1 MKKVFGI
8 PALTL
13 IIVTSFFYF
22 KTEIEKKNLNNEN
35 KSVEVNNEKS
45 NEINNEKNET
55 DEKYPND
62 IEYIKRTFPF
72 GQADPDA
79 HLEALRQGQ
88 EMRKTADNN
97 NSNPQWEFAG
107 PVNIGGRTSDLEYD
121 PNNPEIIYAGAA
133 TGGVFKSTNGGL
145 NFFSIFDDLA
155 VLPIGDIAVDP
166 VNSNIVYVGT
176 GEANGGH
183 NNFAGGGIYK
193 STNGGQS
200 WQMIGLQS
208 TVSIG
213 RIVIDPT
220 NPLKV
225 YAAAVGSYFGPNPD
239 RGIYRSDNG
248 GTSWTKILFLTDS
261 TGAIDIAIDPV
272 NPNNLLAAMWQK
284 TRYPNG
290 GALYGATSGI
300 YKSTNGGN
308 NWTALG
314 AANGLPNSSTTNV
327 GRIGISISKS
337 SPNIAYALY
346 TNGFSYLGFFKTIN
360 GGLNWTNAN
369 PGGALQT
376 GFSTFSWYFGQV
388 RVHPTDPNT
397 VYVLDFL
404 LMKTT
409 NSGTT
414 WIDLTGSS
422 GIHVDN
428 HALAFKPGNPERIIE
443 GNDGGI
449 YNSSNGGNSFTK
461 VAELPF
467 TQFYEIG
474 IDKNNPERLYGG
486 TQDNGTNRTTTG
498 ANNDWESIYGGD
510 GFYVIVDY
518 TNPNVIYA
526 ESQNGGLGKSTD
538 GGNSFTGAT
547 AGINSSEK
555 RNWSTPVVMDP
566 NNNNVLYFGTNKIYR
581 TTNAAA
587 NWTAVSPD
595 LTNGNQ
601 TRLGTVTTI
610 DVSKTN
616 SNVIIAG
623 TDDANVW
630 ITSNNGTNWTK
641 VSATLPYRWI
651 TRVAID
657 PTNEYIA
664 YVTFNGLKWR
674 DPQPHIFRTT
684 NKGQTWTDISGNLPD
699 APVNAFAID
708 PLRTNVLIAG
718 SDVGC
723 YYSTNTGQS
732 WQFLGTGLPMV
743 SVYDMKIHPTA
754 YYLVIGTHG
763 RSMYKIDMNSVVGIN
778 SNENLTV
785 NNFSL
790 SQNYPNPFNPATKIN
805 YEIRR
810 DARRETQDVK
820 LIIYN
825 SLGKE
830 VQVLVNGKQ
839 NAGSYTVDWNASNY
853 PSGVYFYSI
862 KSGNY
867 TDTKKMILMK

>member
-1 MKKVFGI
+1 MKKKLFLYTAVIMFCASAI
-8 PALTL
+8 FYL
-13 IIVTSFFYF
+13 INV
-22 KTEIEKKNLNNEN
+22 
-35 KSVEVNNEKS
+35 NEKDKS
-45 NEINNEKNET
+45 ENNSSEKRKDRDSEI
-55 DEKYPND
+55 KYPSD

-79 HLEALRQGQ
+79 HLIALKKGQ
-88 EMRKTADNN
+88 EMRSLAESDN
-97 NSNPQWEFAG
+97 SASQWEFAG
-107 PVNIGGRTSDLEYD
+107 PTNIGGRISDLEYD
-121 PNNPEIIYAGAA
+121 PNNSQIIYAGAA
-133 TGGVFKSTNGGL
+133 TGGIFKSTNGGL
-145 NFFSIFDDLA
+145 YFFPVFDDNA

-166 VNSNIVYVGT
+166 VNSNIIYAGT

-183 NNFAGGGIYK
+183 NNFAGGGMYK
-193 STNGGQS
+193 STNGGTS
-200 WQMIGLQS
+200 WQMTGLQN

-213 RIVIDPT
+213 RIIIDPF
-220 NPLKV
+220 NPLKLYV
-225 YAAAVGSYFGPNPD
+225 AAVGSYFGPNPD

-248 GTSWTKILFLTDS
+248 GANWTKILFISDS
-261 TGAIDIAIDPV
+261 TGAIDIAVDPV
-272 NPNNLLAAMWQK
+272 NSNNLYAAMWQK

-290 GALYGATSGI
+290 GQLFGSTSGI

-314 AANGLPNSSTTNV
+314 AANGLPNSSSTSV

-337 SPNIAYALY
+337 NPNILY
-346 TNGFSYLGFFKTIN
+346 SIFTNGTTYLGFFKTTN
-360 GGLNWTNAN
+360 AGLNWTNADPN
-369 PGGALQT
+369 NQLQD

-388 RVHPTDPNT
+388 RVHPTNPSI
-397 VYVLDFL
+397 VYVLDFAI
-404 LMKTT
+404 MKTT
-409 NSGTT
+409 NSGTSWT
-414 WIDLTGSS
+414 DLTGFD
-422 GIHVDN
+422 IHVDN
-428 HALAFKPGNPERIIE
+428 HALAFKPGAPETIIE

-449 YNSSNGGNSFTK
+449 YNSTNGGNSFTK
-461 VAELPF
+461 VVELPI

-474 IDKNNPERLYGG
+474 IDKTNPQRLYGG

-498 ANNDWESIYGGD
+498 SVSDWESIYGGD

-526 ESQNGGLGKSTD
+526 ESQNGGFGKSSD
-538 GGNSFTGAT
+538 GGISFDDAT

-566 NNNNVLYFGTNKIYR
+566 NNSNVLYFGTNKVYR

-587 NWTAVSPD
+587 NWTAISPD

-601 TRLGTVTTI
+601 PRLGTVTTI

-616 SNVIIAG
+616 PNMIIAG

-630 ITSNNGTNWTK
+630 ITSNSGTNWTK

-657 PTNEYIA
+657 PLNENIS

-684 NKGQTWTDISGNLPD
+684 NKGQTWSDISNNLPD

-708 PLRTNVLIAG
+708 PLRTNVLFAG

-732 WQFLGTGLPMV
+732 WQFLGSGLPMV

-754 YYLVIGTHG
+754 YYLAIGTHG
-763 RSMYKIDMNSVVGIN
+763 RSMYKIDLNTIIGIN
-778 SNENLTV
+778 SNDQLSASDYKLEQ
-785 NNFSL
+785 NF
-790 SQNYPNPFNPATKIN
+790 PNPFNP
-805 YEIRR
+805 
-810 DARRETQDVK
+810 ETTIKYSVSRKSFVQIKVYDISGR
-820 LIIYN
+820 LIN
-825 SLGKE
+825 SLVAKA
-830 VQVLVNGKQ
+830 LS
-839 NAGSYTVDWNASNY
+839 AGSYSAVWNGKDITGNNVS
-853 PSGVYFYSI
+853 SGIYFYNMIIDGGKSVSRKMLLI
-862 KSGNY
+862 K
-867 TDTKKMILMK
+867 

>member
-1 MKKVFGI
+1 MKKLYSI
-8 PALTL
+8 ILLIL
-13 IIVTSFFYF
+13 IIFTSAFLYF
-22 KTEIEKKNLNNEN
+22 NTGADKFNTKNKKEADERRIEQE
-35 KSVEVNNEKS
+35 
-45 NEINNEKNET
+45 
-55 DEKYPND
+55 EKYPND

-72 GQADPDA
+72 GQADPVA
-79 HLEALRQGQ
+79 HLDALKQGQ
-88 EMRKTADNN
+88 EMRNAAENDKAV
-97 NSNPQWEFAG
+97 PVWEFAG

-121 PNNPEIIYAGAA
+121 PNNPEIIFAGAA

-145 NFFSIFDDLA
+145 NFFSVFDEQA

-166 VNSNIVYVGT
+166 VNSNIVYAGT

-193 STNGGQS
+193 TTNGGQS
-200 WQMIGLQS
+200 WVMIGLQN

-213 RIVIDPT
+213 KIAIDPS
-220 NPLKV
+220 NPLKI

-248 GTSWTKILFLTDS
+248 GANWSKILFITDS
-261 TGAIDIAIDPV
+261 TGAIDIAVDPV
-272 NPNNLLAAMWQK
+272 NTNNLYAAMWQK

-290 GALYGATSGI
+290 GQLYGSTSGI

-314 AANGLPNSSTTNV
+314 AANGLPNSSATNV
-327 GRIGISISKS
+327 GRIGLSISKS
-337 SPNIAYALY
+337 NPNIIYSVF
-346 TNGFSYLGFFKTIN
+346 TNGTTYLGFFKTTN
-360 GGLNWTNAN
+360 AGLNWTNAN
-369 PGGALQT
+369 PNGQLQN

-388 RVHPTDPNT
+388 RVHPANPDI

-409 NSGTT
+409 NSGASWTEAGA
-414 WIDLTGSS
+414 D
-422 GIHVDN
+422 IHVDN

-449 YNSSNGGNSFTK
+449 YNSSDGGNSFAK
-461 VAELPF
+461 VQELPF

-474 IDKNNPERLYGG
+474 IDKNNPQRLYGG
-486 TQDNGTNRTTTG
+486 TQDNGTNRTSTG
-498 ANNDWESIYGGD
+498 ADNDWESIYGGD

-526 ESQNGGLGKSTD
+526 ESQNGGFGKSTD
-538 GGNSFTGAT
+538 GGNSFNDAT
-547 AGINSSEK
+547 SGISSSEK

-566 NNNNVLYFGTNKIYR
+566 NSNNILYFGTNKVYR

-587 NWTAVSPD
+587 SWTAVSPD

-641 VSATLPYRWI
+641 VSASLPYRWV

-657 PTNEYIA
+657 PVNENIA
-664 YVTFNGLKWR
+664 YATYNGLKWR

-684 NKGQTWTDISGNLPD
+684 NKGQNWSDISGNLPD
-699 APVNAFAID
+699 APVNAFVID
-708 PLRTNVLIAG
+708 PQRSNVLIAG

-763 RSMYKIDMNSVVGIN
+763 RSMYKMDMNSIVGIA
-778 SNENLTV
+778 SNESGV
-785 NNFSL
+785 IRDFSL
-790 SQNYPNPFNPATKIN
+790 EQNYPNPFNPNTVISYRTAVNSFISLKVYDILGNEVAT
-805 YEIRR
+805 
-810 DARRETQDVK
+810 
-820 LIIYN
+820 
-825 SLGKE
+825 
-830 VQVLVNGKQ
+830 LVNEKK
-839 NAGSYTVDWNASNY
+839 NAGSYKAEFSGSNLSSGIYFYNITVDGRTSL
-853 PSGVYFYSI
+853 S
-862 KSGNY
+862 
-867 TDTKKMILMK
+867 KKMLLVK

>member
-1 MKKVFGI
+1 MKKLYSI
-8 PALTL
+8 ILLIL
-13 IIVTSFFYF
+13 IIFTSAFLYF
-22 KTEIEKKNLNNEN
+22 NTGADKFNTKNKKEADERRIEQE
-35 KSVEVNNEKS
+35 
-45 NEINNEKNET
+45 
-55 DEKYPND
+55 EKYPND

-72 GQADPDA
+72 GQADPVA
-79 HLEALRQGQ
+79 HLDALKQGQ
-88 EMRKTADNN
+88 EMRNAAENDKAV
-97 NSNPQWEFAG
+97 PVWEFAG

-121 PNNPEIIYAGAA
+121 PNNPEIIFAGAA

-145 NFFSIFDDLA
+145 NFFSVFDEQA

-166 VNSNIVYVGT
+166 VNSNIVYAGT

-193 STNGGQS
+193 TTNGGQS
-200 WQMIGLQS
+200 WVMIGLQN

-213 RIVIDPT
+213 KIAIDPS
-220 NPLKV
+220 NPLKI

-248 GTSWTKILFLTDS
+248 GANWSKILFITDS
-261 TGAIDIAIDPV
+261 TGAIDIAVDPV
-272 NPNNLLAAMWQK
+272 NTNNLYAAMWQK

-290 GALYGATSGI
+290 GQLYGSTSGI

-314 AANGLPNSSTTNV
+314 AANGLPNSSATNV
-327 GRIGISISKS
+327 GRIGLSISKS
-337 SPNIAYALY
+337 NPNIIYSVF
-346 TNGFSYLGFFKTIN
+346 TNGTTYLGFFKTTN
-360 GGLNWTNAN
+360 AGLNWTNAN
-369 PGGALQT
+369 PNGQLQN

-388 RVHPTDPNT
+388 RVHPANPDI

-409 NSGTT
+409 NSGASWTEAGA
-414 WIDLTGSS
+414 D
-422 GIHVDN
+422 IHVDN

-449 YNSSNGGNSFTK
+449 YNSSDGGNSFAK
-461 VAELPF
+461 VQELPF

-474 IDKNNPERLYGG
+474 IDKNNPQRLYGG
-486 TQDNGTNRTTTG
+486 TQDNGTNRTSTG
-498 ANNDWESIYGGD
+498 ADNDWESIYGGD

-526 ESQNGGLGKSTD
+526 ESQNGGFGKSTD
-538 GGNSFTGAT
+538 GGNSFNDAT
-547 AGINSSEK
+547 SGISSSEK

-566 NNNNVLYFGTNKIYR
+566 NSNNILYFGTNKVYR

-587 NWTAVSPD
+587 SWTAVSPD

-641 VSATLPYRWI
+641 VSASLPYRWV

-657 PTNEYIA
+657 PVNENIA
-664 YVTFNGLKWR
+664 YATYNGLKWR

-684 NKGQTWTDISGNLPD
+684 NKGQNWSDISGNLPD
-699 APVNAFAID
+699 APVNAFVID
-708 PLRTNVLIAG
+708 PQRSNVLIAG

-763 RSMYKIDMNSVVGIN
+763 RSMYKMDMNSIVGIA
-778 SNENLTV
+778 SNESGV
-785 NNFSL
+785 IRDFSL
-790 SQNYPNPFNPATKIN
+790 EQNYPNPFNPNTVISYHTAVNSFISLKVYDILGNEVAT
-805 YEIRR
+805 
-810 DARRETQDVK
+810 
-820 LIIYN
+820 
-825 SLGKE
+825 
-830 VQVLVNGKQ
+830 LVNEKK
-839 NAGSYTVDWNASNY
+839 NAGSYKAEFSGSNLSSGIYFYNITVDGRTSL
-853 PSGVYFYSI
+853 S
-862 KSGNY
+862 
-867 TDTKKMILMK
+867 KKMLLVK

>member
-1 MKKVFGI
+1 MKKKLFLYTAVIMFCASAI
-8 PALTL
+8 FYL
-13 IIVTSFFYF
+13 INV
-22 KTEIEKKNLNNEN
+22 
-35 KSVEVNNEKS
+35 NEKDKLENNS
-45 NEINNEKNET
+45 PEKRKDRDSEI
-55 DEKYPND
+55 KYPSD
-62 IEYIKRTFPF
+62 IEYFKRTFPY

-79 HLEALRQGQ
+79 HLEALKKGQ
-88 EMRKTADNN
+88 EMRSLAESDN
-97 NSNPQWEFAG
+97 STPQWEFAG
-107 PVNIGGRTSDLEYD
+107 PANIGGRISDLEYD
-121 PNNPEIIYAGAA
+121 PNNSQIIYAGAA
-133 TGGVFKSTNGGL
+133 TGGIFKSTNGGL
-145 NFFSIFDDLA
+145 NFFPVFDDNA

-166 VNSNIVYVGT
+166 VNSNIIYAGT

-193 STNGGQS
+193 STNGGTS
-200 WQMIGLQS
+200 WQITGLQN

-213 RIVIDPT
+213 RIIIDPF
-220 NPLKV
+220 NPLKLYV
-225 YAAAVGSYFGPNPD
+225 AAVGSYFGPNPD

-248 GTSWTKILFLTDS
+248 GANWTKILFISDS
-261 TGAIDIAIDPV
+261 TGAIDIAVDPV
-272 NPNNLLAAMWQK
+272 NSNNLYAAMWQK

-290 GALYGATSGI
+290 GQLFGSTSGI

-314 AANGLPNSSTTNV
+314 AANGLPNSSSTSV

-337 SPNIAYALY
+337 NPNILY
-346 TNGFSYLGFFKTIN
+346 SIFTNGTTYLGFFKTTN
-360 GGLNWTNAN
+360 AGLNWTNADPN
-369 PGGALQT
+369 NQLQD

-388 RVHPTDPNT
+388 RVHPTNPSI
-397 VYVLDFL
+397 VYVLDFAI
-404 LMKTT
+404 MKTT
-409 NSGTT
+409 NSGTSWT
-414 WIDLTGSS
+414 DLTGFD
-422 GIHVDN
+422 IHVDN
-428 HALAFKPGNPERIIE
+428 HALAFKPGAPETIIE

-449 YNSSNGGNSFTK
+449 YNSTNGGNSFTK
-461 VAELPF
+461 VAELPI

-474 IDKNNPERLYGG
+474 IDKTNPQRLYGG

-498 ANNDWESIYGGD
+498 SVSDWESIYGGD

-526 ESQNGGLGKSTD
+526 ESQNGGFGKSSD
-538 GGNSFTGAT
+538 GGISFDDAT
-547 AGINSSEK
+547 AGINPSEK

-566 NNNNVLYFGTNKIYR
+566 NNSNVLYFGTNKVYR

-587 NWTAVSPD
+587 NWTAISPD

-601 TRLGTVTTI
+601 PRLGTVTTI

-616 SNVIIAG
+616 PNMIIAG

-630 ITSNNGTNWTK
+630 ITSNSGTNWTK

-657 PTNEYIA
+657 PLNENIS

-684 NKGQTWTDISGNLPD
+684 NKGQTWSDISNNLPD

-708 PLRTNVLIAG
+708 PLRTNVLFAG

-732 WQFLGTGLPMV
+732 WQFLGSGLPMV

-754 YYLVIGTHG
+754 YYLAIGTHG
-763 RSMYKIDMNSVVGIN
+763 RSMYKIDLNTIIGIN
-778 SNENLTV
+778 SNEQLTASDYKLEQ
-785 NNFSL
+785 NF
-790 SQNYPNPFNPATKIN
+790 PNPFNP
-805 YEIRR
+805 
-810 DARRETQDVK
+810 ETTIKYSVSRKSFVQIKVYDISGK
-820 LIIYN
+820 LIN
-825 SLGKE
+825 SLVAKE
-830 VQVLVNGKQ
+830 LS
-839 NAGSYTVDWNASNY
+839 AGSYSSVWNGKDITGNNVS
-853 PSGVYFYSI
+853 SGIYFYNMTIDGSKSVSRKMLLI
-862 KSGNY
+862 K
-867 TDTKKMILMK
+867 

>member
-1 MKKVFGI
+1 MKKLYSI
-8 PALTL
+8 ILLIL
-13 IIVTSFFYF
+13 IIFTSAFLYF
-22 KTEIEKKNLNNEN
+22 NTGADKFNTKNKTEADERRNEQ
-35 KSVEVNNEKS
+35 E
-45 NEINNEKNET
+45 
-55 DEKYPND
+55 EKYPND

-72 GQADPDA
+72 GQADPVA
-79 HLEALRQGQ
+79 HLEALKQGQ
-88 EMRKTADNN
+88 EMRNAAENDKAV
-97 NSNPQWEFAG
+97 PVWEFAG

-145 NFFSIFDDLA
+145 NFFSVFDEQA

-166 VNSNIVYVGT
+166 VNSNIVYAGT

-193 STNGGQS
+193 TTNGGQS
-200 WQMIGLQS
+200 WVMIGLQN

-213 RIVIDPT
+213 KIAIDPS
-220 NPLKV
+220 NPLKI

-248 GTSWTKILFLTDS
+248 GANWSKILFITDS
-261 TGAIDIAIDPV
+261 TGAIDIAVDPV
-272 NPNNLLAAMWQK
+272 NTNNLYAAMWQK

-290 GALYGATSGI
+290 GQLYGSTSGI

-314 AANGLPNSSTTNV
+314 AANGLPNSSATNV
-327 GRIGISISKS
+327 GRIGLSISKS
-337 SPNIAYALY
+337 NPNIIYSIF
-346 TNGFSYLGFFKTIN
+346 TNGTTYLGFFKTTN
-360 GGLNWTNAN
+360 AGLNWTNAN
-369 PGGALQT
+369 PNGQLQN

-388 RVHPTDPNT
+388 RVHPANPDI

-409 NSGTT
+409 NSGASWTEAGA
-414 WIDLTGSS
+414 D
-422 GIHVDN
+422 IHVDN

-449 YNSSNGGNSFTK
+449 YNSSDGGNSFAK
-461 VAELPF
+461 VQELPF

-474 IDKNNPERLYGG
+474 IDKNNPQRLYGG
-486 TQDNGTNRTTTG
+486 TQDNGTNRTSTG
-498 ANNDWESIYGGD
+498 ADNDWESIYGGD

-526 ESQNGGLGKSTD
+526 ESQNGGFGKSTD
-538 GGNSFTGAT
+538 GGNSFNDAT
-547 AGINSSEK
+547 SGISSSEK

-566 NNNNVLYFGTNKIYR
+566 NSNNILYFGTNKVYR

-587 NWTAVSPD
+587 SWTAVSPD

-641 VSATLPYRWI
+641 VSASLPYRWV

-657 PTNEYIA
+657 PVNENIA
-664 YVTFNGLKWR
+664 YATYNGLKWR

-684 NKGQTWTDISGNLPD
+684 DKGQNWSDISGNLPD
-699 APVNAFAID
+699 APVNAFVID
-708 PLRTNVLIAG
+708 PQRSNVLITG

-763 RSMYKIDMNSVVGIN
+763 RSMYKMDMNSIVGIA
-778 SNENLTV
+778 SNESGV
-785 NNFSL
+785 IRDFSL
-790 SQNYPNPFNPATKIN
+790 EQNYPNPFNPNT
-805 YEIRR
+805 
-810 DARRETQDVK
+810 V
-820 LIIYN
+820 IIYRTAVN
-825 SLGKE
+825 SFISLKVYDILGNE
-830 VQVLVNGKQ
+830 VATLVNEKK
-839 NAGSYTVDWNASNY
+839 NAGSYKAEFNGSNLSSGIYFYNITVDGRTSL
-853 PSGVYFYSI
+853 S
-862 KSGNY
+862 
-867 TDTKKMILMK
+867 KKMLLIK